1 MSVLNRKLFN
11 RGGSVSS
18 RGVGITSGLVPVR
31 GYANGGSVLRGDTA
45 FVQKEREASLAKPD
59 LPETDRLENAQN
71 SMTKYFNNMKIQNAL
86 NNMAKDPP
94 ESGLQKS
101 YNEYLDMIQGI
112 KGERE
117 PISNLELLTPSALT
131 FFGGLMSGK
140 SLQGG
145 LGGALDVLGQAT
157 TAATP
162 QLESALASKRAMK
175 EARMDAEDASKM
187 KALDMAYDDLAA
199 ERTAANKQ
207 TYAQNKYEV
216 RMKNSTDG
224 STVVATEYFNK
235 NDPQGTYYTIDGNVV
250 SADEF
255 DIIGNLGT
263 GTDSKDTFTTKKFE
277 VKMKDGTTKVATEF
291 FNKNDPKGTYY
302 TIDGEEVPQDQ
313 FEIVGTLGT
322 STDSGPKQNFTYQ
335 DYKVTLTDGSTMTLT
350 KVIDKT
356 GVNPP
361 KWIDANGADFD
372 SSKLK
377 SVDGKLGTAEDASEP
392 KKRTPT
398 SDTYYAPNPNWN
410 EGDDITKKYLQI
422 AAKIDENNNVMLK
435 DPETNQYITEEAFTE
450 KYGVSAV
457 SDQPLDWKASIEA
470 GIDTAGDTAEITN
483 QKNVFK
489 ERFKTLYGDEFEL
502 NEADLDYLLAA
513 FPPGSDFIKSLQT
526 GQVNELDNELFGIF
540 KNKNKVNE
548 SNLTEAKSAN
558 HADGTPKDAVDLY
571 YNLDNRSPD
580 YATRKAYYVQK
591 YNAIPMMSEKD
602 ITSVTEAIANLKD
615 LSVIFNNVDEAIPL
629 LGKPAAFIA
638 ETFGVNVGLIEF
650 MTAKRGLEA
659 TAIEQLVSGVP
670 SNFDAQRIIATLPQ
684 EGISPATNR
693 IRIKRLKQIFSDLIL
708 NKIKYNVQLGK
719 RVPADMVMLAREL
732 GNVKEV
738 DIILRGGVDE
748 ERVAY
753 LDNISAGVEG
763 FTKEGYIEK
772 YGDPFSRSISLVDQ
786 TDESLNEP
794 LSEEE
799 KKQLEEF
806 KKKYGN

>member
-1 MSVLNRKLFN
+1 MAVLNRKLFN

-18 RGVGITSGLVPVR
+18 RGVGITSGLVPIR

-86 NNMAKDPP
+86 NDMASNPP

-101 YNEYLDMIQGI
+101 YSEYLDMIQGI

-145 LGGALDVLGQAT
+145 VGGALDILGQST

-199 ERTAANKQ
+199 ERTAATKQ
-207 TYAQNKYEV
+207 TYSQNKYEV
-216 RMKNSTDG
+216 RMKNNEDG
-224 STVVATEYFNK
+224 STAVATEYFNK

-263 GTDSKDTFTTKKFE
+263 GDDSKDTFATKKFE
-277 VKMKDGTTKVATEF
+277 VKMKNGDTKIATEF

-313 FEIVGTLGT
+313 FDIVGTLGT

-356 GVNPP
+356 GTNDP

-377 SVDGKLGTAEDASEP
+377 SVDGKLGTAEDGSEP
-392 KKRTPT
+392 KKRTPS
-398 SDTYYAPNPNWN
+398 SDTYYAPNPNWK

-422 AAKIDENNNVMLK
+422 AAKIDEDNNIMLK
-435 DPETNQYITEEAFTE
+435 DPDTNQYITEEAFTE
-450 KYGVSAV
+450 KFGVSAV

-470 GIDTAGDTAEITN
+470 GIDIAEDTADITN
-483 QKNVFK
+483 QKNVFT
-489 ERFKTLYGDEFEL
+489 ERFKSLYGDEFEL

-513 FPPGSDFIKSLQT
+513 FPP
-526 GQVNELDNELFGIF
+526 
-540 KNKNKVNE
+540 
-548 SNLTEAKSAN
+548 
-558 HADGTPKDAVDLY
+558 
-571 YNLDNRSPD
+571 
-580 YATRKAYYVQK
+580 
-591 YNAIPMMSEKD
+591 
-602 ITSVTEAIANLKD
+602 
-615 LSVIFNNVDEAIPL
+615 
-629 LGKPAAFIA
+629 
-638 ETFGVNVGLIEF
+638 
-650 MTAKRGLEA
+650 
-659 TAIEQLVSGVP
+659 
-670 SNFDAQRIIATLPQ
+670 
-684 EGISPATNR
+684 
-693 IRIKRLKQIFSDLIL
+693 
-708 NKIKYNVQLGK
+708 
-719 RVPADMVMLAREL
+719 
-732 GNVKEV
+732 
-738 DIILRGGVDE
+738 
-748 ERVAY
+748 
-753 LDNISAGVEG
+753 
-763 FTKEGYIEK
+763 
-772 YGDPFSRSISLVDQ
+772 
-786 TDESLNEP
+786 
-794 LSEEE
+794 
-799 KKQLEEF
+799 
-806 KKKYGN
+806 